1 MGSLIY
7 DEEDLNLTRL
17 ESLDREWVF
26 PAGST
31 IVRTPLGRRSLCL
44 SPCQTGTLKHRPLMA
59 QNPISQAPQ
68 PVGPMTIPKN
78 TQHTPAEV
86 AEIANARML
95 RQLRDESANRRDP
108 LTGRYGS
115 TSMTRALGRRST
127 TRSESPVDI
136 RTILADPPGNGTR
149 SLFYIASHDPSPLS
163 PPPLPPFA
171 MSPELGLSPTRGRDR
186 TRVGLSPTLY
196 AEPVQASCPPVN
208 HSGPPTSP
216 IVYEDPFAQ
225 SPSPTGQSPTPSIMY
240 GPPQGLSQPE
250 LLGRPWAEPECLE
263 ESHGQLQSPAQIAEP
278 GPSQI
283 RERRDRSPTDPFL
296 STPSPRSSSEFVDNN
311 HDKSTPPQVHMPTLA
326 LLTGSRESP
335 LLGRRLSFD
344 LSLTQEDGER
354 TFGNE
359 DEAPQ
364 TPTELGHDICRDV
377 NLRLST
383 SGIHSP
389 SHQSDLETAD
399 PVERD
404 VHINRPESFDFD
416 AMIEELGG
424 LHQVSQLPSPIG
436 EQTIYENE
444 IWCPQSTS
452 TQPLTAA
459 PPTSADAFTPG
470 MAYPENFPALPTVPR
485 TDPSTLLSPDSVDAD
500 SPLPYTPGPTHTPFS
515 HSRKEKWR
523 QHSSQFGGPHGR
535 SEPSEGEGGERGPGQ
550 PEPAQ

>member
-7 DEEDLNLTRL
+7 DEEDLDPSRL
-17 ESLDREWVF
+17 GSLDREWVF

-31 IVRTPLGRRSLCL
+31 NVRTPLGRRSLYL
-44 SPCQTGTLKHRPLMA
+44 SPCHTGTLKHRPLMA
-59 QNPISQAPQ
+59 QNPIYQAPQ
-68 PVGPMTIPKN
+68 PVGPMTIPKD

-95 RQLRDESANRRDP
+95 RQLGDETANRRDP
-108 LTGRYGS
+108 STGRYGS

-136 RTILADPPGNGTR
+136 RTALTDPPGNGTG
-149 SLFYIASHDPSPLS
+149 SLFYIASHEPSPLS
-163 PPPLPPFA
+163 PTPLPPFA

-186 TRVGLSPTLY
+186 TRVGLAPTMY
-196 AEPVQASCPPVN
+196 AEPVQASYPPVH
-208 HSGPPTSP
+208 HSGSPASP
-216 IVYEDPFAQ
+216 IVYENPFAQ

-240 GPPQGLSQPE
+240 GPPQELSPPE
-250 LLGRPWAEPECLE
+250 LMGQPWAEPECLG

-278 GPSQI
+278 GLSLI
-283 RERRDRSPTDPFL
+283 REKRHRSPTDPFV
-296 STPSPRSSSEFVDNN
+296 STPSPRSSSESVDNN
-311 HDKSTPPQVHMPTLA
+311 NDKSTPPQVHMPTLA
-326 LLTGSRESP
+326 LLTGIRESP

-344 LSLTQEDGER
+344 LSLMQEEGER

-364 TPTELGHDICRDV
+364 TPTELRHEICRDN
-377 NLRLST
+377 NLRLPT

-389 SHQSDLETAD
+389 SDQSDLETGDLAEHG
-399 PVERD
+399 VL
-404 VHINRPESFDFD
+404 INRPESFDFD

-424 LHQVSQLPSPIG
+424 LQQVSQLPSPIG

-444 IWCPQSTS
+444 IWRPQSTS
-452 TQPLTAA
+452 AQPRTAA
-459 PPTSADAFTPG
+459 PPTSADALTPG

-515 HSRKEKWR
+515 HSKKEKWR
-523 QHSSQFGGPHGR
+523 QHSSQFGGPHGGG
-535 SEPSEGEGGERGPGQ
+535 EPSEREGGERGPGQ